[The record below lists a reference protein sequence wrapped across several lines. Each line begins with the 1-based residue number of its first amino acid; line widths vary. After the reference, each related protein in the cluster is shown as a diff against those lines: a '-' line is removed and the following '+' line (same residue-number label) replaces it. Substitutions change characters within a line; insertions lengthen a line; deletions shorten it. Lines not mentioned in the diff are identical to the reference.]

1 MNMST
6 EALAETSVISATET
20 EMQQMSRTVAQ
31 RGLVADQV
39 ITVDQI
45 TAQHYTETDARNNT
59 EKSVAHAR
67 YKRTFDITFI
77 LVTHMIFLPVWLSL
91 WILIPIA
98 IWITDRGKIFY
109 TQERLGQGGKPFK
122 MIKFRTMV
130 LNAEAQTG
138 AIWAREADDRQTR
151 VGKILRITRLDEI
164 PQVINIIK
172 GDMSL
177 VGPRPERPE
186 LALKFQS
193 ECDRFSSRLRVKP
206 GIAGLAQVRGEYSTK
221 PRNKLRYD
229 NIYIQNMST
238 TLDIKL
244 IFLSV
249 WVVFKGLLKQ

>member
-1 MNMST
+1 MST
-6 EALAETSVISATET
+6 EAFAEISVIPAAEA
-20 EMQQMSRTVAQ
+20 EMQQMNGTTAHRNSVSGQAIAVTA
-31 RGLVADQV
+31 
-39 ITVDQI
+39 IS
-45 TAQHYTETDARNNT
+45 AQHYTETHAVTET

-67 YKRTFDITFI
+67 YKRVFDITFI
-77 LVTHMIFLPVWLSL
+77 LVTHLLLLPIWLSL

-98 IWITDRGKIFY
+98 IWVTDRGKVFY
-109 TQERLGQGGKPFK
+109 TQERLGQNGKPFK

-130 LNAEAQTG
+130 LNAEAHTG
-138 AIWAREADDRQTR
+138 AIWARESDDRQTG
-151 VGKILRITRLDEI
+151 VGKILRTTRLDEV

-229 NIYIQNMST
+229 NIYIQNMSP

-249 WVVFKGLLKQ
+249 WVVFKGLLKR